1 MSSDMSRIS
10 LSKGIKKCKAEVKE
24 RNIRTM
30 SFTEEQAEKLRDHLK
45 GHHLEAILTL
55 ALVTG
60 MRRDE
65 LLALKWQ
72 DVDLEKRNLSVQN
85 AKTKSSD
92 AISLPEDIAEMLRQ
106 HALRQKEAQLSA
118 GLTWANLDLVFT
130 DRRGE
135 PLSPHQLLKE
145 FRQILA
151 QAELP
156 RISFHDLRAAV
167 KMKAFASFRETKGGT
182 ETWSNG

>member
-1 MSSDMSRIS
+1 M
-10 LSKGIKKCKAEVKE
+10 
-24 RNIRTM
+24 RTM
-30 SFTEEQAEKLRDHLK
+30 SFTEEQAKKLRDHLK

-72 DVDLEKRNLSVQN
+72 DVDLEKHNLRVQN
-85 AKTKSSD
+85 TKTKGSD
-92 AISLPEDIAEMLRQ
+92 TISLPEDIAEMLRQ
-106 HALRQKEAQLSA
+106 HALHQKEARLSA
-118 GLTWANLDLVFT
+118 GLAWANLDLVFT
-130 DRRGE
+130 DGRGE
-135 PLSPHQLLKE
+135 PLLPHQLLKE
-145 FRQILA
+145 FREILE

-167 KMKAFASFRETKGGT
+167 KMKAFSSFREAQG
-182 ETWSNG
+182 

>member
-1 MSSDMSRIS
+1 MTVR
-10 LSKGIKKCKAEVKE
+10 
-24 RNIRTM
+24 
-30 SFTEEQAEKLRDHLK
+30 FTEEQAKKLRDHLK
-45 GHHLEAILTL
+45 GHELEALIQL

-72 DVDLEKRNLSVQN
+72 DVDMEKRILSVQN
-85 AKTKSSD
+85 AKTKGSE
-92 AISLPEDIAEMLRQ
+92 AIQIPEDIVEMLRQ
-106 HALRQKEAQLSA
+106 RSLRQNEARLSA

-130 DRRGE
+130 DGVGE
-135 PLSPHQLLKE
+135 PLLTHHLLKG
-145 FRQILA
+145 FREILE

-167 KMKAFASFRETKGGT
+167 KMKQFASFRKTQG
-182 ETWSNG
+182 